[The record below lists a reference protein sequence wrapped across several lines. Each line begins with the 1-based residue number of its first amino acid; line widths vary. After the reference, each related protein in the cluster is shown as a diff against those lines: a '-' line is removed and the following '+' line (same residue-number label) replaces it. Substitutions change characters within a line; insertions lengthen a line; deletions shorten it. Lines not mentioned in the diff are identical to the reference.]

1 MSTLRIGIIGLG
13 GIFRQRHMPGI
24 FGVDDVE
31 VVAVCNRSRESS
43 EAAAKEYNIPDVED
57 SWQSLIARDDLDA
70 VFIGTWPYMH
80 KELSIAALDTGKHVF
95 CQARMAM
102 NYEEAQAMYTKS
114 EAAGKVAMLC
124 PVPFGMSVDKAVVR
138 LQKEGTLGQ
147 MRLVRVQSF
156 VDMFADADAKVNWRK
171 DHRLSGLNMHTLGMY
186 IEVMHRWFGWT
197 KEVSAQMNI
206 FTHTRPEESGE
217 TLTIEVPDQILAHT
231 TMENDT
237 PIEYTVSSAVHNGA
251 ERIEIYG
258 SKMTLHYDVFKNT
271 LFEVGAKGV
280 LTPIEI
286 RPEEAY
292 NISPWTVEAEFI
304 RAIRE
309 KTSYY
314 PSFHDG
320 LKYMQVVQAMYDS
333 STSGNRITLDS

>member
-1 MSTLRIGIIGLG
+1 MITLRIGIIGLG

-57 SWQSLIARDDLDA
+57 SWQSLVARDDLDA

-80 KELSIAALDTGKHVF
+80 KELSVAALDAGKHVF

-102 NYEEAQAMYTKS
+102 NYEEAQAMYAKS
-114 EAAGKVAMLC
+114 ESVGKVAMLC

-138 LQKEGTLGQ
+138 LQEEGTLGQ
-147 MRLVRVQSF
+147 VRLVRVQSF
-156 VDMFADADAKVNWRK
+156 VDMFAHADAKVNWRK

-197 KEVSAQMNI
+197 REVTAQMNI
-206 FTHTRPEESGE
+206 FTETRQEESGE
-217 TLTIEVPDQILAHT
+217 ELTIEVPDQILAHT
-231 TMENDT
+231 TMENGT
-237 PIEYTVSSAVHNGA
+237 PVEYTISSAVYNGA

-271 LFEVGAKGV
+271 LFEVGKKGTLAPV
-280 LTPIEI
+280 EI

-292 NISPWTVEAEFI
+292 NISPWSVEADFI

-309 KTSYY
+309 GASYF
-314 PSFHDG
+314 PDFHDG
-320 LKYMQVVQAMYDS
+320 LKYMQVLQAMYDS
-333 STSGNRITLDS
+333 AGSGTRISLQD